1 MKQMGRGPIL
11 AASLLLV
18 SSIGIAGGMRG
29 AGTAQVKPETRSA
42 AQDKVV
48 DQENRAVDVRL
59 VLMDVIATQD
69 GKFFPG
75 LKKSDF
81 RVFEDGKEVRIN
93 SCDLISHGKSD
104 IAFVKAESGKEAAPP
119 VIVRKRRLAVL
130 FDGLN
135 VWDRDYKKAVQQVAD
150 ELAAMAKQ
158 DTEVMILIL
167 DEANGL
173 RIVQPFTDQETL
185 IRDAAGKAS
194 ASYFSPFQ
202 HLKDYDMKD
211 HDMGEAKIQLYE
223 FRAFENQNIKA
234 NRLTRMIGGLVAS
247 IHMLESLP
255 GRKNLL
261 FVSGGLPDL
270 DRVGSENGLPL
281 TVAKRSFRV
290 FDPFG
295 ILGKTLFWTGS
306 EIMKEIIR
314 VANDRNISIYS
325 LDPEVSSKISVS
337 GPAAEYGVATSD
349 EVYSLRAIPEEKFG
363 QLQNL
368 RTLSEKTGAKLLR
381 GADKIESFRQIAAN
395 DLSYY
400 YQLSYYPPRGKAD
413 KEYHK
418 IEVRLEGRKGIQVK
432 TREGYSD
439 SFIEQSFR
447 IRLAQAFYNP
457 DLFLDKVPFE
467 ASFIPY
473 MTESGK
479 IQPWVSLALP
489 ARKFFGPWAE
499 AGKKTFEFH
508 FWIKGEDET
517 GRILAGKVDIPFEM
531 NAAFKER
538 LSSMDF
544 FRLNYFG
551 PEIELG
557 GAGNRII
564 FALFDPETGE
574 IGTWS
579 SDCPPPIK
587 KGVSEPSFLNCIPGY
602 AVSSAIDRK
611 GAFQLKGT
619 EGSLECGK
627 IRFFPKPDRGF
638 SPTED
643 IHLFV
648 QAHSPQG
655 APGEARFELAD
666 SSGQS
671 RDIKATTAAESW
683 NKSTKVWS
691 VAYKLDLEGA
701 APRDYVLKTIIPP
714 AGDKSALTREV
725 QISILGTDQDN

>member
-1 MKQMGRGPIL
+1 MKQMGKGPIL
-11 AASLLLV
+11 AAAVLLA
-18 SSIGIAGGMRG
+18 SFFGIAGGMRG
-29 AGTAQVKPETRSA
+29 TVTAQTNPENRNA
-42 AQDKVV
+42 AQDKVA
-48 DQENRAVDVRL
+48 DQESREVDVRL
-59 VLMDVIATQD
+59 VLVDVIATKD
-69 GKFFPG
+69 GKFFSG

-81 RVFEDGKEVRIN
+81 RVFEDGKEVKID
-93 SCDLISHGKSD
+93 SCDLVSHGKSD
-104 IAFVKAESGKEAAPP
+104 IALVEAEPGKEAAPS

-135 VWDRDYKKAVQQVAD
+135 VWDREYKKAVQRVAD
-150 ELAAMAKQ
+150 ELAAMTKQ

-167 DEANGL
+167 DEASGL

-194 ASYFSPFQ
+194 ASYFPPFQ
-202 HLKDYDMKD
+202 HLKDYDT
-211 HDMGEAKIQLYE
+211 GEASIQMSELRE
-223 FRAFENQNIKA
+223 FENRSIKA

-306 EIMKEIIR
+306 EILKEIIR

-325 LDPEVSSKISVS
+325 LDPEVSTKISAS
-337 GPAAEYGVATSD
+337 GPMAENDVASSD
-349 EVYSLRAIPEEKFG
+349 GVYSLGAIPGEKFG

-381 GADKIESFRQIAAN
+381 GADKIESLRQVTAN
-395 DLSYY
+395 DLSFY
-400 YQLSYYPPRGKAD
+400 YQLSYYPPRSKAD
-413 KEYHK
+413 KSYHK
-418 IEVRLEGRKGIQVK
+418 IEVKLKDGKGVQVK

-439 SFIEQSFR
+439 SFIEQSLR
-447 IRLAQAFYNP
+447 VRLAQAYYNP
-457 DLFLDKVPFE
+457 DLFRGKIPFE
-467 ASFIPY
+467 ASFIPFAS
-473 MTESGK
+473 ESGK
-479 IQPWVSLALP
+479 VQPWLSLALP
-489 ARKFFGPWAE
+489 AQDFFGPRGAE
-499 AGKKTFEFH
+499 GKKTYEFH
-508 FWIKGEDET
+508 FWIKGGDES
-517 GRILAGKVDIPFEM
+517 GRLLAGKVDIPFAM
-531 NAAFKER
+531 DDAFKER
-538 LSSMDF
+538 LSSIDF

-551 PEIELG
+551 PEIELE

-587 KGVSEPSFLNCIPGY
+587 KGSSEPSFINCVPGY
-602 AVSSAIDRK
+602 AVSNTTDRK

-627 IRFFPKPDRGF
+627 IRFFPKTAGGF
-638 SPTED
+638 MPTED
-643 IHLFV
+643 VHLFI
-648 QAHSPQG
+648 QAYSPQG
-655 APGEARFELAD
+655 APVEARFELAD

-671 RDIKATTAAESW
+671 REIKGTIAAESW
-683 NKSTKVWS
+683 NKSTKIWS
-691 VAYKLDLEGA
+691 AAYKLDLEGL
-701 APRDYVLKTIIPP
+701 APGDYVLKTIIPP